1 MALIRSF
8 TFPLSH
14 VETTSLTP
22 PFFVKTEDAGRLL
35 SCRAFQA
42 IRGLLTTR
50 HHDSFCVHH
59 QPTSKAHEEA
69 WLLQR
74 DITYALILPL
84 LEIQRYATQLA
95 ISMLGDRNI
104 FDLELVFRGEARGA
118 FAWLQCFIAE
128 EQEWCSAQGCPACV
142 VSHVLE
148 AEPTIRII
156 VTACRLA
163 SSLRR
168 GCDPTPGE
176 ESDPLPVFDFWLL
189 SLRTALDED
198 AFWGPNIW
206 KELEP
211 RASNLERGIH
221 QMVRQCIEFEEMQAT
236 RTVRHSE
243 VTPLPAAVGAPVLPA
258 KLGTYRPDG
267 KRKVFHGDETG
278 WMQKIV
284 LGCWTTLLA
293 DAVNVGQTPGLG
305 ATSLHPTAVT
315 SALSRSLSS

>member
-1 MALIRSF
+1 M
-8 TFPLSH
+8 
-14 VETTSLTP
+14 
-22 PFFVKTEDAGRLL
+22 
-35 SCRAFQA
+35 
-42 IRGLLTTR
+42 
-50 HHDSFCVHH
+50 HH

-95 ISMLGDRNI
+95 KSMLGDRNI

-128 EQEWCSAQGCPACV
+128 EEEWCSTRGCPGMFTLGSIGPAPADWFKACV

-168 GCDPTPGE
+168 VSDSTSEEDP
-176 ESDPLPVFDFWLL
+176 SHFPVFDFWLF

-198 AFWGPNIW
+198 PFWGPNIW
-206 KELEP
+206 TELEP
-211 RASNLERGIH
+211 RASNLENGIH
-221 QMVRQCIEFEEMQAT
+221 QMVRQCIDFEEMHAT
-236 RTVRHSE
+236 KNVRQPE
-243 VTPLPAAVGAPVLPA
+243 AARISAPVGAADPPA
-258 KLGTYRPDG
+258 KLGTYRPDSKG
-267 KRKVFHGDETG
+267 MVFIGEENSL
-278 WMQKIV
+278 MQKIV
-284 LGCWTTLLA
+284 VGCWTTLLA
-293 DAVNVGQTPGLG
+293 DAVNVGRMPGNAG
-305 ATSLHPTAVT
+305 TYHSTVVNSSLLRP
-315 SALSRSLSS
+315 LST

>member
-1 MALIRSF
+1 MALTRSF

-14 VETTSLTP
+14 IEESSRIP
-22 PFFVKTEDAGRLL
+22 PFSLHHEDAGRLL

-42 IRGLLTTR
+42 IRGFLTSR
-50 HHDSFCVHH
+50 QDDRFCSHH
-59 QPTSKAHEEA
+59 QPTSKAHGEA

-84 LEIQRYATQLA
+84 LEIQRYATRLA
-95 ISMLGDRNI
+95 INMLGDRNI

-128 EQEWCSAQGCPACV
+128 EEAWCSTQGCPACV

-163 SSLRR
+163 ASLR
-168 GCDPTPGE
+168 GSSDPPVGE
-176 ESDPLPVFDFWLL
+176 EPNPLPVFDFWLA
-189 SLRTALDED
+189 SLRMALDED
-198 AFWGPNIW
+198 PFWGPTIW

-211 RASNLERGIH
+211 RASNLENGIH

-236 RTVRHSE
+236 KSNQHPEIASTS
-243 VTPLPAAVGAPVLPA
+243 AYVGAPAKPA
-258 KLGTYRPDG
+258 NLGTYRSDG
-267 KRKVFHGDETG
+267 KQFVFVSEERS
-278 WMQKIV
+278 WMQKIA
-284 LGCWTTLLA
+284 LGCWTSLLA
-293 DAVNVGQTPGLG
+293 DVTNVARMSAVVPGF
-305 ATSLHPTAVT
+305 HPTANTVP
-315 SALSRSLSS
+315 LSRPLSS

>member
-1 MALIRSF
+1 MALTRSF

-14 VETTSLTP
+14 TEESSRTP
-22 PFFVKTEDAGRLL
+22 TFSVNHEDAGRLL
-35 SCRAFQA
+35 SCSAFQA
-42 IRGLLTTR
+42 IRGFLTSRHDDRFCR
-50 HHDSFCVHH
+50 HHL
-59 QPTSKAHEEA
+59 PTSRAHEEA

-95 ISMLGDRNI
+95 ISLLGNRNI

-118 FAWLQCFIAE
+118 FAWLQCFISE
-128 EQEWCSAQGCPACV
+128 EEEWCSTQGCPACV

-148 AEPTIRII
+148 TEPTIRII
-156 VTACRLA
+156 VTACGLA

-168 GCDPTPGE
+168 ANDPTPGE
-176 ESDPLPVFDFWLL
+176 GPSSLPVFDFWLS

-198 AFWGPNIW
+198 PFWGPNIW

-211 RASNLERGIH
+211 RASNLENGIH

-236 RTVRHSE
+236 KIVRQTE
-243 VTPLPAAVGAPVLPA
+243 VAPISASAGTAVLPVNF
-258 KLGTYRPDG
+258 GTHRSDG
-267 KRKVFHGDETG
+267 KRPVFISEETS

-284 LGCWTTLLA
+284 LGCWTSLLA
-293 DAVNVGQTPGLG
+293 DAANVGRAPGN
-305 ATSLHPTAVT
+305 ATTFPSTAFI
-315 SALSRSLSS
+315 SPLSQPLSS

>member
-1 MALIRSF
+1 M
-8 TFPLSH
+8 T
-14 VETTSLTP
+14 
-22 PFFVKTEDAGRLL
+22 
-35 SCRAFQA
+35 
-42 IRGLLTTR
+42 
-50 HHDSFCVHH
+50 
-59 QPTSKAHEEA
+59 AHEEA

-84 LEIQRYATQLA
+84 LEIHRYATQLA

-118 FAWLQCFIAE
+118 FAWLQIFIAE
-128 EQEWCSAQGCPACV
+128 EEEWCSAQGCPACV

-168 GCDPTPGE
+168 VSDSTPDEDP
-176 ESDPLPVFDFWLL
+176 SPLPVFDFWLS

-198 AFWGPNIW
+198 PFWGPNIW

-211 RASNLERGIH
+211 RASNLEKGIH
-221 QMVRQCIEFEEMQAT
+221 QMVRQCIEFEDMQAT
-236 RTVRHSE
+236 KTLRQPE
-243 VTPLPAAVGAPVLPA
+243 VAPISASVGAAVLPPR
-258 KLGTYRPDG
+258 LGPYRSDG
-267 KRKVFHGDETG
+267 KRMVFVSEESS

-293 DAVNVGQTPGLG
+293 DTANVGRTPDVA
-305 ATSLHPTAVT
+305 ATFHSTAVILP
-315 SALSRSLSS
+315 LSRPLTS